1 MQLLSR
7 GSNGCV
13 KYKRE
18 VTLEMGRTEM
28 TSSVQFSSVQLNSL
42 DRVEKNRQR
51 EPALCRR
58 ALMTSS
64 ANLLSGHRRHRL
76 SAPPCFADQQGRT
89 SRDQFREEGKKKK
102 KRKKTKDK
110 LQTTGKSALF
120 SANRAT
126 STIRHSSFYHTYGAW
141 SSIYLLDCP
150 SSRSGHF
157 IPLRTVMI

>member
-7 GSNGCV
+7 GSNGYV
-13 KYKRE
+13 KYKRK
-18 VTLEMGRTEM
+18 VTLKMGRTEM
-28 TSSVQFSSVQLNSL
+28 TSSVQFSSVQLNNSL

-89 SRDQFREEGKKKK
+89 SRDQFREEGKK
-102 KRKKTKDK
+102 RKEKEPKISYRLLTKVHS
-110 LQTTGKSALF
+110 LRIEPHLPSV
-120 SANRAT
+120 
-126 STIRHSSFYHTYGAW
+126 IRHSTIPTEHGQVYTYWTAPPPGADIL
-141 SSIYLLDCP
+141 SLSAP
-150 SSRSGHF
+150 S
-157 IPLRTVMI
+157 